1 MHSSYK
7 ISNSSDCCPLTM
19 GPPSVMRLHSDRKSE
34 ELKFYIQSGLTVR
47 KLSARPEDVEDAL
60 LVEDTETLSLE
71 PHSFNMLAT
80 PVTRELL
87 RAEERSRARELA
99 RQEVRAPDSTDSD
112 AEPAVSFARGE
123 ERRRVYGGMKLS
135 KPNVRDPGKSGTMT
149 NKLEQIKAD
158 SKQIFRRSQ
167 MEKQRASTATREG
180 NNMEAAGGVALP
192 TNPIPASDLDL
203 PPALTIR
210 SPPARNPPVSGLNPL
225 LQGLQPIPQ
234 SQAAARQVSASPTKP
249 GLVPGKPDLVSIQVP
264 MAGADGSQ
272 TMQTINIP
280 RSVLAGA
287 SDRPILLTVTPKNG
301 INKGQKQIVVLT
313 RNSAGQTSCHVRA
326 PPGAPGPGGR
336 TVISSTVSA
345 PPPAES
351 PTKSVQLSPRS
362 NVPQSHA
369 VNNSFIKR
377 PSVVTNS
384 RVVAQPQPELKQQQT
399 SSTVQQQQG
408 QKNVFRGQILQTP
421 RGPVLVQGNKHILLG
436 KNAIQN
442 GKICIN
448 QAQIAALTGGQ
459 GGQPQQRVMSSGGVV
474 RPGQTTTR
482 SVITGAQLQ
491 SMVASGQRIV
501 SMGTNAGGQQ
511 VVRVINNPAQPTT
524 PQRLVQQQQPQSPA
538 QNGAEASPGSGPGQ
552 GSTASLSRILTALQ
566 NRGLVSQ
573 QANGKFCYVGD
584 KTKSPVSISPG
595 TAVKLATSQGI
606 AISAASSLSG
616 ISRLSQ
622 SASVQQQATTVI
634 QQQPG
639 TAAVA
644 VASAANLDSFMADS
658 DMMMMAT
665 SMINSNGTVAKK
677 STPDPSS
684 GETFHYRDRSLPPGW
699 WIKVNKKQVAEY
711 QYQVENFFYSPEG
724 AELKNHENIPAYI
737 AGQLSVDSIGH
748 APPLGVA
755 QMPWRE
761 ELSELDKQL
770 VPSLDNLVTHQAVA
784 GGIIKRSASGSGDG
798 VIDKRFKPDNNILLA

>member
-7 ISNSSDCCPLTM
+7 ISNSSDSCPVSLGT
-19 GPPSVMRLHSDRKSE
+19 PSVMRLHSDKRSE
-34 ELKFYIQSGLTVR
+34 ELKLYIQSSLTVR
-47 KLSARPEDVEDAL
+47 KLSARPEDIEDAL
-60 LVEDTETLSLE
+60 LVEDTETLALE
-71 PHSFNMLAT
+71 PHSFNLLAT

-87 RAEERSRARELA
+87 RAEEKSRARDLV
-99 RQEVRAPDSTDSD
+99 RQGAQAVTMAVDSADSD
-112 AEPAVSFARGE
+112 VEPSVNTVRGD
-123 ERRRVYGGMKLS
+123 ERRRVYGGMKPS
-135 KPNVRDPGKSGTMT
+135 KPNVRDPGKSGTVT
-149 NKLEQIKAD
+149 NRMDQIRAD

-167 MEKQRASTATREG
+167 IEKQRASTVVREG
-180 NNMEAAGGVALP
+180 NLTEAAGGVSLP

-203 PPALTIR
+203 PPPLTIR
-210 SPPARNPPVSGLNPL
+210 SPPAKNPPVSGLNPL

-234 SQAAARQVSASPTKP
+234 ASPRPTQRPVSASPTKP
-249 GLVPGKPDLVSIQVP
+249 GQVPGKPDLVSIQVP

-313 RNSAGQTSCHVRA
+313 RNSAGQTSCHVRP
-326 PPGAPGPGGR
+326 PPGAPGAAGR
-336 TVISSTVSA
+336 TVISGD
-345 PPPAES
+345 S
-351 PTKSVQLSPRS
+351 PTKSVQLSPRPAAP
-362 NVPQSHA
+362 PQSQP
-369 VNNSFIKR
+369 VNNSVITR
-377 PSVVTNS
+377 HPVVTNS
-384 RVVAQPQPELKQQQT
+384 RGVAQPQPRLPQAAAP
-399 SSTVQQQQG
+399 VLQQQG
-408 QKNVFRGQILQTP
+408 QKSVVKGQIIQTS
-421 RGPVLVQGNKHILLG
+421 RGPVLVQGNRQILLG

-448 QAQIAALTGGQ
+448 QSQIAALTGQ
-459 GGQPQQRVMSSGGVV
+459 AAQAQPSRVVASGGA

-491 SMVASGQRIV
+491 NMVASGQRIV

-511 VVRVINNPAQPTT
+511 VVRVINNPSQPTT
-524 PQRLVQQQQPQSPA
+524 PQRVVQQPPA
-538 QNGAEASPGSGPGQ
+538 QNGSPGSPAQAGQ
-552 GSTASLSRILTALQ
+552 GSTASLSRILSALH

-573 QANGKFCYVGD
+573 QPNGKFYYVGD
-584 KTKSPVSISPG
+584 KTKSPVGISPG
-595 TAVKLATSQGI
+595 SAVKLATSQGI
-606 AISAASSLSG
+606 AISAGNSVPG
-616 ISRLSQ
+616 ISRLNQ
-622 SASVQQQATTVI
+622 QQHNSVQHQATPVI
-634 QQQPG
+634 QQQKS

-644 VASAANLDSFMADS
+644 VAPAANLDSFMADS

-665 SMINSNGTVAKK
+665 SMINSNGTAAEAI
-677 STPDPSS
+677 STPQPTSD
-684 GETFHYRDRSLPPGW
+684 GETFTYRDRSLPPGW

-724 AELKNHENIPAYI
+724 AELKNHDNIPAYI

-748 APPLGVA
+748 TPPISVA

-770 VPSLDNLVTHQAVA
+770 VPSLENLVTHQAVA
-784 GGIIKRSASGSGDG
+784 GGIIKRSSTGDSGA
-798 VIDKRFKPDNNILLA
+798 IDKRFKPDNNVLLA

>member
-7 ISNSSDCCPLTM
+7 ISNSSDSCPVSLGT
-19 GPPSVMRLHSDRKSE
+19 PSVMRLHSDKRSE
-34 ELKFYIQSGLTVR
+34 ELKFYIQSSLTVR
-47 KLSARPEDVEDAL
+47 KLSARPEDIEDAL
-60 LVEDTETLSLE
+60 LVEDTETLALE
-71 PHSFNMLAT
+71 PHSFNLLAT

-87 RAEERSRARELA
+87 RAEEKSRARDLV
-99 RQEVRAPDSTDSD
+99 RQEAQAVAMAVDSADSD
-112 AEPAVSFARGE
+112 AEPTVNTVRGD
-123 ERRRVYGGMKLS
+123 ERRRVYGGMKPS
-135 KPNVRDPGKSGTMT
+135 KPNVRDPGKSGTVT
-149 NKLEQIKAD
+149 NRMDQIRAD

-167 MEKQRASTATREG
+167 IEKQRVSSAVREG
-180 NNMEAAGGVALP
+180 NLTEAAGGVSLP

-203 PPALTIR
+203 PPPLTIR
-210 SPPARNPPVSGLNPL
+210 SPPAKNPPVSGLNPL

-234 SQAAARQVSASPTKP
+234 ASPRPTQRPVSGSPTKP
-249 GLVPGKPDLVSIQVP
+249 GQVPGKPDLVSIQVP

-313 RNSAGQTSCHVRA
+313 RNSAGQTSCHVRP
-326 PPGAPGPGGR
+326 PPGAPGAAGR
-336 TVISSTVSA
+336 TVISSGD
-345 PPPAES
+345 S
-351 PTKSVQLSPRS
+351 PTKSVQLSPRPAAP
-362 NVPQSHA
+362 PQSL
-369 VNNSFIKR
+369 VNNSVIKR
-377 PSVVTNS
+377 HPVVTNS
-384 RVVAQPQPELKQQQT
+384 RGVAQPQPKLPQAAAP
-399 SSTVQQQQG
+399 VQQQQG
-408 QKNVFRGQILQTP
+408 QKSVVKGQIIQTS
-421 RGPVLVQGNKHILLG
+421 RGPVLVQGNRQILLG

-448 QAQIAALTGGQ
+448 QSQIAALTGQ
-459 GGQPQQRVMSSGGVV
+459 AAQAQPSRVVASGGA

-491 SMVASGQRIV
+491 NMVASGQRIV

-511 VVRVINNPAQPTT
+511 VVRVINNPSQPTT
-524 PQRLVQQQQPQSPA
+524 PQRVQQTPA
-538 QNGAEASPGSGPGQ
+538 QNGSPGSPAQAGQ
-552 GSTASLSRILTALQ
+552 GSTASLSRILSALH

-573 QANGKFCYVGD
+573 QPNGKFYYVGD
-584 KTKSPVSISPG
+584 KTKSPVGISPG
-595 TAVKLATSQGI
+595 SALKLATSQGI
-606 AISAASSLSG
+606 AISAGNSVPG
-616 ISRLSQ
+616 ISRLNQ
-622 SASVQQQATTVI
+622 QQQNSVQQQATPVI
-634 QQQPG
+634 QQQKS

-644 VASAANLDSFMADS
+644 VAPAANLDSFMADS

-665 SMINSNGTVAKK
+665 SMINSNGTAAEAN
-677 STPDPSS
+677 STPQPTSD
-684 GETFHYRDRSLPPGW
+684 GETFTYRDRSLPPGW

-724 AELKNHENIPAYI
+724 AELKNHDNIPAYI

-748 APPLGVA
+748 TPPISVA

-770 VPSLDNLVTHQAVA
+770 VPSLENLVTHQAVA
-784 GGIIKRSASGSGDG
+784 GGIIKRSSNGDTG
-798 VIDKRFKPDNNILLA
+798 AIDKRFKPDNNVLLA